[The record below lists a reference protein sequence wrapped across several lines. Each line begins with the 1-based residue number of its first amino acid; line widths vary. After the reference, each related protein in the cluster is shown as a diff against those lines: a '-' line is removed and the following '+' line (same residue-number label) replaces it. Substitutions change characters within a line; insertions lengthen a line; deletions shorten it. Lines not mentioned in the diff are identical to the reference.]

1 MKIRQL
7 DDTGGRR
14 TFVLVCDRGDDPVE
28 ALTAAAKRFDL
39 RAASLTGI
47 GAFAAVTLGFF
58 DHARRDYRRRVIRE
72 QVEVLS
78 LIGNVALDR
87 GEPRVHAHV
96 VVGRSDGA
104 ALGGHLLGGAVDPTL
119 EITLVE
125 APAILRRRTDPATGL
140 ALIDLSWGTA
150 AGPGL

>member
-1 MKIRQL
+1 VKIRQL
-7 DDTGGRR
+7 DDVDGRR
-14 TFVLVCDRGDDPVE
+14 TFVLVCDGGDDPVE

-58 DHARRDYRRRVIRE
+58 DYARRDYRRRVIRE

-87 GEPRVHAHV
+87 GQPRVHAHV
-96 VVGRSDGA
+96 VVGRSDGG
-104 ALGGHLLGGAVDPTL
+104 ALGGHLLGGEVDPTL
-119 EITLVE
+119 EVILVE
-125 APAILRRRTDPATGL
+125 APATLRRKTDPATGL
-140 ALIDLSWGTA
+140 ALIDLSWGDSPA
-150 AGPGL
+150 PGR

>member
-1 MKIRQL
+1 VKIRQL
-7 DDTGGRR
+7 DDTDGRR

-87 GEPRVHAHV
+87 GEPRVHAHI

-104 ALGGHLLGGAVDPTL
+104 ALGGHLLGGAVEPTL

-140 ALIDLSWGTA
+140 ALIDLSWGNA

>member
-1 MKIRQL
+1 VKIRQL
-7 DDTGGRR
+7 DDVDGRR

-72 QVEVLS
+72 QVEVVS
-78 LIGNVALDR
+78 LIGNITLDR
-87 GEPRVHAHV
+87 RVHAHV
-96 VVGRSDGA
+96 VVGRSDGG
-104 ALGGHLLGGAVDPTL
+104 ALGGHLLGGEVDPTL
-119 EITLVE
+119 EVILVE
-125 APAILRRRTDPATGL
+125 APAALRRKTDPATGL
-140 ALIDLSWGTA
+140 ALIDLS
-150 AGPGL
+150 

>member
-1 MKIRQL
+1 VKIRQL
-7 DDTGGRR
+7 DDTDGRR

-87 GEPRVHAHV
+87 GEPRVHAHI

-104 ALGGHLLGGAVDPTL
+104 ALDGHLLGGAVEPTL

-140 ALIDLSWGTA
+140 ALIDLSWGNVG
-150 AGPGL
+150 GPGL